1 MVGYNAD
8 GPTRDR
14 VMQLIQEKDRIE
26 SEIREQTAILETNHV
41 GMHEPLVDQDGFP
54 RNDIDVF
61 KVRHARHQII
71 CLQNDHKNIMKR
83 IERGLADVHADLLV
97 SNVENQQVNVATT
110 SSNGQMNGHS
120 NGDNVRN
127 YVNETCFATVGFVN
141 NGSPAD
147 MAGLCEYDE
156 IIEFGSINHQNF
168 RDMTQIMDLVGHSVN
183 QRINVKIRRNN
194 SVLNVTVIPK
204 PWLQPGLLGCQ
215 ILRKSQ

>member
-127 YVNETCFATVGFVN
+127 DVNETCFATVGFVN

-156 IIEFGSINHQNF
+156 IIEFGSINHLNF

>member
-26 SEIREQTAILETNHV
+26 SEIREQTAILETNRV

-127 YVNETCFATVGFVN
+127 DVNETCFATVGFVN

-156 IIEFGSINHQNF
+156 IIEFGSINHLNF

>member
-127 YVNETCFATVGFVN
+127 DVNETCFATVGFVN